1 MSAAMFRSLLIANR
15 GEIAVRIIR
24 TARRLG
30 IRTIAVYSEADRD
43 ALHVRLADMAVPIGP
58 APARDSYLRA
68 DRIID
73 AARAA
78 GAEAIHPGY
87 GFLSEKT
94 ELPALCAE
102 NGLTWVGP
110 HGKAIAAMGSKIEAK
125 RLATKAGVP
134 VVPGYDGE
142 DQSAA
147 RLEAEA
153 LRTGLPVMIKASAGG
168 GGKGM
173 RAVAAPETLAE
184 ALVSARREAEAA
196 FGDGRLLIEKLI
208 TRPRHVEVQV
218 LGDKHGNLVHLFERD
233 CSVQRNNQK
242 LLEEAP
248 APHLSDA
255 TRAALH
261 GHAVRLAAAIGYDST
276 GTMEFIVDAA
286 TEEIFF
292 LEMNTRLQVEHT
304 VTEAITDLDLVEWQ
318 LRVAAGEKLGFAQG
332 DITMTGHAIQARLT
346 AERADEGFR
355 PDVGAIA
362 LWSPPSDI
370 RVDSGVETGT
380 VVGLAYD
387 SLLAKLIATGTDRAQ
402 ALEKLGA
409 ALDALTVLGPATNR
423 AFLIDAL
430 RTRAFAEGR
439 ATTRL
444 IAETWP
450 EGWARDK
457 ADLVLARR
465 LAALALWLGRAPER
479 RASPW
484 SGLQGFRLLAT
495 GATPFSVSADGAT
508 ALVTV
513 AGGPRHFTLGDADGS
528 VAVEAAA
535 EGTLLT
541 VVIDGTAIACRFA
554 IADGRVAI
562 RARSVEAKFQVL
574 PAAAAA
580 LRASSGANAAAGADI
595 VAPMPGLVAE
605 IRVAVGDIVTI
616 GQTIAVLESM
626 KLFTDLKSTCNGQVE
641 RILGTP
647 GRTIGA
653 GALIVAITPAD
664 TPET

>member
-1 MSAAMFRSLLIANR
+1 MFRSLLIANR
-15 GEIAVRIIR
+15 GEIAVRIVR
-24 TARRLG
+24 TARRMG
-30 IRTIAVYSEADRD
+30 IRTIAVYSEADAE
-43 ALHVRLADMAVPIGP
+43 ALHVRLADAAVPIGP

-68 DRIID
+68 DRIIE
-73 AARAA
+73 AARLA

-87 GFLSEKT
+87 GFLSEKI
-94 ELPALCAE
+94 ELPTLCAE
-102 NGLTWVGP
+102 HGIAWVGP
-110 HGKAIAAMGSKIEAK
+110 HAKAIAAMGSKIEAK
-125 RLATKAGVP
+125 RLAAKAGVP

-142 DQSAA
+142 DQNPG

-173 RAVAAPETLAE
+173 RAVASAEALAE
-184 ALVSARREAEAA
+184 ALGSARREAEAA

-218 LGDKHGNLVHLFERD
+218 IGDKHGNLVHLYERD

-261 GHAVRLAAAIGYDST
+261 RHAVRLASAIGYDST

-286 TEEIFF
+286 TEEVFF

-304 VTEAITDLDLVEWQ
+304 VTEAITGLDLVEWQ
-318 LRVAAGEKLGFAQG
+318 LRVAAGERLGFAQG
-332 DITMTGHAIQARLT
+332 DIMMTGHAIQARLT

-355 PDVGAIA
+355 PDAGRIA

-380 VVGLAYD
+380 IIGLSYD
-387 SLLAKLIATGTDRAQ
+387 SLLAKLIVSGADRPQ
-402 ALEKLGA
+402 ALQRLAA
-409 ALDALTVLGPATNR
+409 ALDDLTVLGPATNR
-423 AFLIDAL
+423 AFLADAV
-430 RTRAFAEGR
+430 RTEAFAEGR

-450 EGWARDK
+450 DGWTRDA

-465 LAALALWLGRAPER
+465 LAALAMWMAGRAGER
-479 RASPW
+479 RSPW
-484 SGLQGFRLLAT
+484 SNLQGFRLLAA
-495 GATPFSVSADGAT
+495 GATPFSVSADGTT

-513 AGGPRHFTLGDADGS
+513 TGDGRHFTLADADGTTT
-528 VAVEAAA
+528 VEASCDR
-535 EGTLLT
+535 EVLT
-541 VVIDGTAIACRFA
+541 AVTDGAAIACRFA
-554 IADGRVAI
+554 IDGRHVAI
-562 RARSVEAKFQVL
+562 RARSVEAAFRVL
-574 PAAAAA
+574 PASEAA
-580 LRASSGANAAAGADI
+580 LLAGAGASVAGGANI
-595 VAPMPGLVAE
+595 IAPMPGLIAE
-605 IRVAVGDIVTI
+605 IRVAVGDEVAA
-616 GQTIAVLESM
+616 GQTLAVLESM
-626 KLFTDLKSTCNGQVE
+626 KLFTDLKSACDGRVE
-641 RILGTP
+641 RIAAEP
-647 GRTIGA
+647 GKTVSA
-653 GALIVAITPAD
+653 GALIVAVKPAETPA
-664 TPET
+664 P